1 MLDRKYG
8 PDMSKLIKSSE
19 FTGFAVVDDEET
31 IVDGVPSDFA
41 KRKEQRAISSAH
53 VGRRQISFK
62 NNMSCSMINFH
73 TRSLTFYPK
82 GNRLFKEGD
91 YEGAS
96 HVY

>member
-1 MLDRKYG
+1 
-8 PDMSKLIKSSE
+8 
-19 FTGFAVVDDEET
+19 
-31 IVDGVPSDFA
+31 
-41 KRKEQRAISSAH
+41 
-53 VGRRQISFK
+53 
-62 NNMSCSMINFH
+62 MINFH

>member
-1 MLDRKYG
+1 
-8 PDMSKLIKSSE
+8 MSKLIKPSE

-31 IVDGVPSDFA
+31 IVDGVSSDLA
-41 KRKEQRAISSAH
+41 KRKEQRAISSAD
-53 VGRRQISFK
+53 VGRRQISLK
-62 NNMSCSMINFH
+62 NNMRSCSMINFH
-73 TRSLTFYPK
+73 TRSLTVYPK

>member
-8 PDMSKLIKSSE
+8 PDVSKLIKSSE

-31 IVDGVPSDFA
+31 IVDGVLSDLA

-53 VGRRQISFK
+53 VGRRQRSFE
-62 NNMSCSMINFH
+62 NNVSWSMTNFH

-82 GNRLFKEGD
+82 GNCLFKEGD

-96 HVY
+96 HAY

>member
-19 FTGFAVVDDEET
+19 FTGFVVVDDEET
-31 IVDGVPSDFA
+31 IVDGVPSGLA

-53 VGRRQISFK
+53 VGRREISLK

-73 TRSLTFYPK
+73 TRSLTLYPK

-91 YEGAS
+91 HEGAS